1 MAKLDLSS
9 TTLAALIVGGALMG
23 MVHPGLAQELKVA
36 APPKEHHHPHHHKN
50 HSRAPTAGAPSA
62 GLPEEAYLDSTP
74 ESIQDYIDN
83 CTENVSPICGEEIV
97 GSLFGTRNVS
107 IPCCY
112 QLLNIGMECHTA
124 VVNVFAG
131 LPDVKQG
138 APIIRANSHKVFNAA
153 SKKLGR
159 TANLRPRPLLSADP

>member
-1 MAKLDLSS
+1 MAKPDLSS
-9 TTLAALIVGGALMG
+9 TILAALIIGGALMA
-23 MVHPGLAQELKVA
+23 MVPPGLAQELKVT

-50 HSRAPTAGAPSA
+50 HSRAPPAEAPSA
-62 GLPEEAYLDSTP
+62 ESPEEACLDSTP

-107 IPCCY
+107 IPCCC
-112 QLLNIGMECHTA
+112 QLLNIGMECHAA
-124 VVNVFAG
+124 VVSVFAG

-138 APIIRANSHKVFNAA
+138 APIIKANSHKVFNACL
-153 SKKLGR
+153 KEVRKNRKLKAKA
-159 TANLRPRPLLSADP
+159 TACK